1 MTITYRKANT
11 RDIDSASKVFAEAID
26 DLDRKHGFYE
36 GPTKP
41 LPPNPVYRFML
52 SKVPDAFWVAEENEL
67 VVGYSVSWVRGSLWF
82 LMDLFIL
89 PGHQGKGVG
98 RSLIE
103 KTLEC
108 WQGIK
113 IRNRAVITLAYNLSS
128 ISLYTRFGMYP
139 REPLYFAKATPD
151 VIQAHAEH
159 GSKKLDFQV
168 ATNRR
173 KVAGLLGR
181 IDRKVL
187 GFSLDW
193 HYEFFFEVQ
202 QANCLIFE
210 KNGKPEGYAFVR
222 ENGRIGPLAVL
233 RETSFEKAMS
243 SALVFAADQNAE
255 NVFTLLPGSNE
266 QAVSAMLKYGLRIV
280 SPMLFMSSKPVGNW
294 KNYLCYSPGL
304 M

>member
-11 RDIDSASKVFAEAID
+11 QDVDSASKVFAEAID

-36 GPTKP
+36 EPTKP

-52 SKVPDAFWVAEENEL
+52 SKVPDAFWVAEENGL

-89 PGHQGKGVG
+89 PSHQGRGVG

-108 WQGIK
+108 WRGVK
-113 IRNRAVITLAYNLSS
+113 IRNRALITLAYNPSS

-159 GSKKLDFQV
+159 SSKKLDFQV
-168 ATNRR
+168 ATNHR

-193 HYEFFFEVQ
+193 HHEFFFEVQ

-233 RETSFEKAMS
+233 REASFEKAMS
-243 SALVFAADQNAE
+243 SALVFASDHNAE
-255 NVFTLLPGSNE
+255 NVFTLHPGSNE
-266 QAVSAMLKYGLRIV
+266 QAVSAMLKHGLRIV